1 MLFFMDFELCD
12 NEEEYLSS
20 SDQYWGRYSSEKEN
34 YVFVIVLVNKGLRMV
49 VTYGWS
55 RGPSFFQSCSFS
67 YTAQST
73 VAAT

>member
-1 MLFFMDFELCD
+1 MDFELCD

-20 SDQYWGRYSSEKEN
+20 SDQYWGGCSSEKEN

-55 RGPSFFQSCSFS
+55 RGR
-67 YTAQST
+67 
-73 VAAT
+73 